1 MTLTPNTVSLSSR
14 SFATLGLE
22 KIAYVKTIVENIKP
36 TYAIHASDGTL
47 ACCRRG
53 SACRGSHDPPQRPRT
68 REPALSFDGA
78 VTKTISSCA
87 RVENPRR

>member
-36 TYAIHASDGTL
+36 TYAIHASDGTQPAVVEDRL
-47 ACCRRG
+47 VAVAMIRRN
-53 SACRGSHDPPQRPRT
+53 DL
-68 REPALSFDGA
+68 EPASLH
-78 VTKTISSCA
+78 
-87 RVENPRR
+87 